1 LLNELKA
8 TKGQISV
15 PKIEPVDFTRLFI
28 DQNYL
33 KDWLRY
39 KYKTTL
45 KKLKIDLNIFLL
57 TNLIIFLLIGFINLK
72 KEQSDKIKTLSTIAV
87 FAILVG
93 SFIYLFDQNWF
104 YAIILNSYIGYS
116 YSLII
121 LVIFGVLT
129 DITFNKGRIF
139 KKLWVIP

>member
-1 LLNELKA
+1 MLNELKA